1 MIAAY
6 TEHPSFNSLELPFY
20 YFSGFCVLTEIILTV
35 LVLSPE
41 SRQSQKRRIGAL
53 AGIVDYNTSTCF
65 LTAQELYYEE
75 QDSSSDRICRQNQK
89 LQVILCWA
97 ELLVIKL

>member
-1 MIAAY
+1 MLI
-6 TEHPSFNSLELPFY
+6 
-20 YFSGFCVLTEIILTV
+20 EIILAV

-41 SRQSQKRRIGAL
+41 CRQSQERRIGAL
-53 AGIVDYNTSTCF
+53 AGNVDHNTSICF

-89 LQVILCWA
+89 LQAFSAEPELSVIQL
-97 ELLVIKL
+97 